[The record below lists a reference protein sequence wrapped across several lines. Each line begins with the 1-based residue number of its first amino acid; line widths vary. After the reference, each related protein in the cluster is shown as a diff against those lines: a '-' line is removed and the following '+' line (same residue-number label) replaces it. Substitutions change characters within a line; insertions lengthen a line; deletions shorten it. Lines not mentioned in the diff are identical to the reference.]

1 MVAPSRLLLLLL
13 AAAAAAARLLHSIGS
28 MCAVRFAGVALDL
41 LCFAMITDAGAGAAA
56 AAGETIV
63 FDDGRCALA
72 GVAVVELVLLAMFVA
87 VSSVSAGGGRVCVKR
102 RSSPAD
108 DDHDGGGD
116 DGVCVDS
123 SIVSRH
129 FVDIIYC
136 RGGEGRRRAR
146 GLW

>member
-1 MVAPSRLLLLLL
+1 
-13 AAAAAAARLLHSIGS
+13 
-28 MCAVRFAGVALDL
+28 
-41 LCFAMITDAGAGAAA
+41 
-56 AAGETIV
+56 
-63 FDDGRCALA
+63 
-72 GVAVVELVLLAMFVA
+72 MFVA

-136 RGGEGRRRAR
+136 RGGREGDGHGDCGEHTHTHTHDCLAR
-146 GLW
+146 PLGTDVYRLSASL

>member
-1 MVAPSRLLLLLL
+1 
-13 AAAAAAARLLHSIGS
+13 
-28 MCAVRFAGVALDL
+28 
-41 LCFAMITDAGAGAAA
+41 
-56 AAGETIV
+56 
-63 FDDGRCALA
+63 
-72 GVAVVELVLLAMFVA
+72 MFVA

-102 RSSPAD
+102 RSSTAD

-136 RGGEGRRRAR
+136 RGGGKATGTGTVVSTRTHTRTIVWH
-146 GLW
+146 GLWAQMFTG